1 MMLFVWMYLSWVVL
15 PLGDQGQIL
24 LEIENIKQAR
34 GVMRIGVYA
43 DEDSYL
49 KKAVHVQNIPVSKTG
64 TMTLN
69 LEDIPFGTYAI
80 SLYHDRN
87 GNGKLDSN
95 WMRIP
100 KEPYGF
106 SRNAAA
112 TFGPPKFQKA
122 AFRHN
127 QKITEVKIKL

>member
-1 MMLFVWMYLSWVVL
+1 MMLFVWMYLSLLSL
-15 PLGDQGQIL
+15 PQGNQGQIS

-49 KKAVHVQNIPVSKTG
+49 KKPLYFQSLPVSST
-64 TMTLN
+64 N
-69 LEDIPFGTYAI
+69 LLTVRLKDIPFGTYAI

-106 SRNAAA
+106 SRNPAT

-122 AFRHN
+122 AFKHN
-127 QKITEVKIKL
+127 EEITELKIKL